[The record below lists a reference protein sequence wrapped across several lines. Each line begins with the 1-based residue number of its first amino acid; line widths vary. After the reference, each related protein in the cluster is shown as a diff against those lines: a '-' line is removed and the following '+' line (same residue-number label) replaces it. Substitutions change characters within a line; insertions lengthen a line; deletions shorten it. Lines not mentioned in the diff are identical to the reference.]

1 MIQPF
6 LAFIGRRSMPLLAA
20 GILVGLAVQP
30 LAAVFRPLTG
40 PLLFLLTAATLL
52 KIEPRAVLAEARR
65 PGRLAAILVWTMGL
79 QPVLM
84 AGLATLLPLPR
95 GLVEALV
102 LWSAASP
109 LISAPAL
116 AFLLGLEAPLALVGM
131 TLGTL
136 TMPLTLPPLALAL
149 LGLELQIG
157 LAELMLRLGIFVGGA
172 LAVALVLRRMVGPAR
187 IERAGLEISGLAVLF
202 LVLFGIGVMDGVQA
216 IVAQEPQQVL
226 LFVLAAFGATL
237 FMLTAT
243 ALLFAWMGL
252 RPALSIALLG
262 GYKNM
267 AVVWASLGAAASAD
281 VTLYFVVIQLP
292 IYLLPPLLRSVVRAL
307 TVEETKR

>member
-1 MIQPF
+1 LIQKV

-20 GILVGLAVQP
+20 GILIGLAVPP
-30 LAAVFRPLTG
+30 LAALMRPLTA

-52 KIEPRAVLAEARR
+52 KIEPRAVLAELRR
-65 PGRLAAILVWTMGL
+65 PARLVAVLVWTMAL

-84 AGLATLLPLPR
+84 AAAVAPLGLPA

-136 TMPLTLPPLALAL
+136 AMPFTLPPLALAL
-149 LGLELQIG
+149 LGLQLEIG
-157 LAELMLRLGIFVGGA
+157 VGELMARLGVFVGGA
-172 LAVALVLRRMVGPAR
+172 LLVALLARRLIGPAR
-187 IERAGLEISGLAVLF
+187 VDRAGLEISGLAVLF
-202 LVLFGIGVMDGVQA
+202 LLLFGIGVMDGVQTIFA
-216 IVAQEPQQVL
+216 EQPHEVL
-226 LFVLAAFGATL
+226 LFAAAAFAATI
-237 FMLTAT
+237 FMLTST
-243 ALLFAWMGL
+243 ALVFAWLGL
-252 RPALSIALLG
+252 RPALSIALVG

-267 AVVWASLGAAASAD
+267 AVVWAGLGAAASAE

-292 IYLLPPLLRSVVRAL
+292 IYLLPPVLKPLVRAL
-307 TVEETKR
+307 TVTETKR